1 MIIKCMRQ
9 SSPVLLKLTS
19 GAQKIGFVRYYAAGD
34 KLVKVGEE
42 HDIVPIGPKFDSHP
56 PPERPPCM
64 SDRQEEEVSAMR
76 HATFV
81 RVAMCNERVYM
92 VE

>member
-1 MIIKCMRQ
+1 MHEAVKPSATEAHEWCPKDRFCEILRCRRQ
-9 SSPVLLKLTS
+9 
-19 GAQKIGFVRYYAAGD
+19 A
-34 KLVKVGEE
+34 VKVGEE

-76 HATFV
+76 HTTFV